1 MTQLSG
7 ALGAFWQDCISSG
20 LAQNVTV
27 VVLSEFGRNV
37 RENGSRGTDHGR
49 GTAMFAMGRGIR
61 GGRVLTNNWRP
72 LAQENLVDRQDLAV
86 SIDYRDILGEIVQNR
101 LGNSNL
107 STVFP
112 GYVPAFRGVTK

>member
-1 MTQLSG
+1 
-7 ALGAFWQDCISSG
+7 
-20 LAQNVTV
+20 
-27 VVLSEFGRNV
+27 
-37 RENGSRGTDHGR
+37 
-49 GTAMFAMGRGIR
+49 
-61 GGRVLTNNWRP
+61 GRVLTNNWRP